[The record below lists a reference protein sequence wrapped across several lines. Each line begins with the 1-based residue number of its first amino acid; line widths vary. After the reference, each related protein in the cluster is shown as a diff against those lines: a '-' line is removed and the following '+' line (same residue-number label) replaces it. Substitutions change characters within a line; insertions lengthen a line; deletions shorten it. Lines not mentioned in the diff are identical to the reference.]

1 MKKDKILLL
10 TTDLNNIEAYKKE
23 GLNNFLFALKGYSIG
38 YNSFLFD
45 EIKDIDANVY
55 ILMNRLLTDTD
66 IDEFLKL
73 DIPKNVKGFI
83 IEDIGLLEVIDKKY
97 KVIIFENHLNNN
109 YETINI
115 MLEDADSLV
124 ISNDI
129 TLDEIET
136 ILSKTNKNLVLF
148 AFGKQMVMYSRRYL
162 VTNYL
167 KEYDYDIKHE
177 LLVTEK
183 VSGKEFYLKENEY
196 GTAIFNNKYLDYRNN
211 LQKIDD
217 NKIMHYIIDT
227 SNLSSKDVIDI
238 INMKPFENVT
248 DGFMHKNTVYKVGD
262 LDD

>member
-124 ISNDI
+124 I
-129 TLDEIET
+129 
-136 ILSKTNKNLVLF
+136 
-148 AFGKQMVMYSRRYL
+148 
-162 VTNYL
+162 
-167 KEYDYDIKHE
+167 
-177 LLVTEK
+177 
-183 VSGKEFYLKENEY
+183 
-196 GTAIFNNKYLDYRNN
+196 
-211 LQKIDD
+211 
-217 NKIMHYIIDT
+217 
-227 SNLSSKDVIDI
+227 
-238 INMKPFENVT
+238 
-248 DGFMHKNTVYKVGD
+248 
-262 LDD
+262 